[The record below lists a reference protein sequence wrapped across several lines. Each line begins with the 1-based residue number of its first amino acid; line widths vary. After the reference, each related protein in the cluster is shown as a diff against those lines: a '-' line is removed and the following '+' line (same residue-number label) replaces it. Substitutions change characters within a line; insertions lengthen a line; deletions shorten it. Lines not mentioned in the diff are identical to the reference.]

1 MTKKAKA
8 PGDLGK
14 LTQSNVA
21 DLEAFL
27 EAQGRDLAKP
37 QDVWDAAHKG
47 LVLRR
52 EPSGHKSWHLRF
64 TVHGRRTRIRLG
76 VSPPM
81 SVERAREA
89 ATLVESQ
96 IIRGED
102 PVAKKR
108 ADKEAVATRR
118 RQAKR
123 NAAAV
128 LGTFIEGPYR
138 EWAEG
143 NLRRHADALAALRA
157 DFGDGR
163 TTGKDAKRKA
173 GAGWWTRSMES
184 LTVLDVE
191 RWRTNQRKEGIQ
203 KATINRAWQRLR
215 AVLGKAHEW
224 NLIGPPP
231 KVKRY
236 QLDNRGRV
244 RYLSPEERFRLMAA
258 LDAREQ
264 RRREE
269 RARMNEWLK
278 DRKQAPLPLHGTFTD
293 HLKPLVLLVLNTGL
307 RRGEA
312 LGLTWGAIDFKR
324 GLVHVEAATSKS
336 GQSRDMPM
344 TAEART
350 VLQQLHDQQQPDS
363 PRAHL
368 FTLANGERLASLGA
382 KTWDAL
388 MAAAKLKDFRF
399 HDLRHDY
406 ASRLVSAA
414 VDLYTVSKLLGHS
427 DVAMSQR
434 YAHLAPDFLKA
445 AVLKLEGVSQAR
457 LLTVG

>member
-1 MTKKAKA
+1 VAKRSKA
-8 PGDLGK
+8 PGELGK
-14 LTQSNVA
+14 LTESNVA

-27 EAQGRDLAKP
+27 EVQGRDLTKP
-37 QDVWDAAHKG
+37 QDVWDAGYNG
-47 LVLRR
+47 LLLRR

-64 TVHGRRTRIRLG
+64 TVHGRRTRMKLG
-76 VSPPM
+76 VWPAL
-81 SVERAREA
+81 SVTEARKA
-89 ATLVESQ
+89 ASVLTAKVAK
-96 IIRGED
+96 GDD
-102 PVAKKR
+102 PVAEGR
-108 ADKEAVATRR
+108 AQRDAVAVRR

-143 NLRRHADALAALRA
+143 SLRSHADTLAALKA

-173 GAGWWTRSMES
+173 GAGWWTRPMDS
-184 LTVLDVE
+184 LTPMEVE
-191 RWRTNQRKEGIQ
+191 RWRRDQLKAGIQ

-224 NLIGPPP
+224 NLIGAPP
-231 KVKRY
+231 KVKRFR
-236 QLDNRGRV
+236 LDSRGRV
-244 RYLSPEERFRLMAA
+244 RYLSADERARLIAA
-258 LDAREQ
+258 LDAREE
-264 RRREE
+264 RRRDE
-269 RARMNEWLK
+269 RESMNAWLK
-278 DRKQAPLPLHGTFTD
+278 ARKQAPKPPYGTFTD

-344 TAEART
+344 TTEARV
-350 VLQQLHDQQQPDS
+350 VLTQLQDQQQPDD
-363 PRAHL
+363 PRAYL
-368 FTLANGERLASLGA
+368 FATSDGERLRSIGA

-388 MAAAKLKDFRF
+388 MEAAKLKDFRF

-406 ASRLVSAA
+406 ASRLVTAG
-414 VDLYTVSKLLGHS
+414 VDLYSVSKLLGHS

-434 YAHLAPDFLKA
+434 YAHLAPDFLQA
-445 AVLKLEGVSQAR
+445 AVRKLDNPAVIAA
-457 LLTVG
+457 